1 MKKAISFLLIIGVI
15 CGLTMCLNS
24 CAKKENKA
32 EIFKLVEENKEILL
46 EDIQS
51 KSFQRSQNI
60 KRMRSVSESLDKK
73 GCVRYSYETGD
84 TFWVGS
90 YYEGF
95 YYIESD
101 DIFTICYNLEK
112 HPNYEMTVEND
123 KYTFME
129 IEGGDNYFYF
139 EKICDNFY
147 YYYEKY

>member
-1 MKKAISFLLIIGVI
+1 MKKVISLGLIIIVI
-15 CGLTMCLNS
+15 LSLTLCLNS
-24 CAKKENKA
+24 CAKEENKA

-51 KSFQRSQNI
+51 KSFETSQNI
-60 KRMRSVSESLDKK
+60 KRIRSISESLDEN

-95 YYIESD
+95 YYIEND
-101 DIFTICYNLEK
+101 DILTVCYDLK
-112 HPNYEMTVEND
+112 THQNYEMTIEND
-123 KYTFME
+123 TYIFRE
-129 IEGGDNYFYF
+129 IEDGDNYFYF